1 MSPDWPWEAAV
12 ALVVPAGLGHL
23 CHMAFTINVISALG
37 HPESVMDRIRTAVFA
52 AFGAT
57 SVLLLWGHLQAPWWT
72 WPWPIRGYAV
82 LCAITGTVAWPVAS
96 LVLALRR
103 RPEGI
108 DLVAEVR
115 PIAGPG
121 ERDELIGDGR
131 HSWLLRLPGNESFQL
146 CLREWDVAIPDLPE
160 PLAGLRIVQI
170 SDLHLAPCFRR
181 AYFERVIGACRDWE
195 ADLIVLTG
203 DVVDDDEAIG
213 WIEPL
218 LAPLEARLGKYAI
231 LGNHDERHQPQTI
244 IAALNRAGFETLEG
258 EWTTIDVDGATV
270 ALGGTSA
277 PWGPDVDPRAIP
289 PADFRVLLSHSPD
302 RFYRAAR
309 WAIDLMLSGH
319 NHGGQIRLPFV
330 GAVFVPSRYSRR
342 FDRGFFRRGHT
353 LMYASEGI
361 AGKHPVRYGCTPE
374 VARFVLKIAR
384 SPNVRALGANR
395 EYPARVTESTSQMSC
410 AREPGS

>member
-1 MSPDWPWEAAV
+1 MNLDWPWEAVV
-12 ALVVPAGLGHL
+12 ALAVPAGLGHL
-23 CHMAFTINVISALG
+23 CHVVLTINILSGLG
-37 HPESVMDRIRTAVFA
+37 FPEVVMDRIRNAIFA

-57 SVLLLWGHLQAPWWT
+57 SALLLSGHLQAPWWT

-96 LVLALRR
+96 LALAWRR
-103 RPEGI
+103 RPQGI
-108 DLVAEVR
+108 DHAAER
-115 PIAGPG
+115 RALAGPG

-131 HSWLLRLPGNESFQL
+131 QAWLLRLPGNQSFQL
-146 CLREWDVAIPDLPE
+146 CLREWDVALADLPGS
-160 PLAGLRIVQI
+160 LAGLRIVQI

-181 AYFERVIGACRDWE
+181 AYFQRVLAACQEWD

-203 DVVDDDEAIG
+203 DVVDDDEAIA

-231 LGNHDERHQPQTI
+231 LGNHDDQHQPRAI
-244 IAALNRAGFETLEG
+244 VGELNRAGFEVLEG
-258 EWTTIDVDGATV
+258 HWTTIDADGATI

-277 PWGPDVDPRAIP
+277 PWGPDVDPSDIP
-289 PADFRVLLSHSPD
+289 PADFRILLSHTPD

-309 WAIDLMLSGH
+309 WSIDLMFSGH

-330 GAVFVPSRYSRR
+330 GAIFMPSLYSRR
-342 FDRGFFRRGHT
+342 FDRGFFRRGST
-353 LMYASEGI
+353 LMYVSEGV

-374 VARFVLKIAR
+374 VTRFVLRDAR
-384 SPNVRALGANR
+384 AS
-395 EYPARVTESTSQMSC
+395 TEFRGIESRMIRGRTPEVVE
-410 AREPGS
+410 RDWV